1 MHRKCEENPVT
12 EDDINEVKGDISAF
26 RYELLEVLEKNGMDT
41 SSADKKDKSKKFFY
55 IRRDVLLMIFCSC
68 PR

>member
-41 SSADKKDKSKKFFY
+41 SSADKKDKSKKFF
-55 IRRDVLLMIFCSC
+55 I
-68 PR
+68 